1 MIFSA
6 PVIALGATLGT
17 ASGIL
22 AICGLSLLCKSC
34 KKGISEKDQESD
46 SEKTQPS
53 VFHSAQQFNVKKST
67 EPIQPRTL
75 LKFPRIYTPKP
86 LVTSPE
92 LINSTGYTLE
102 TTDESSVENTAV
114 PDDSC
119 LATDDSDEVFIFPR
133 QGSKEALAISEELK
147 RKTAASNTAPN
158 PKLHFSLRY
167 NTQTLE
173 LHVTV
178 IEAENV
184 SARQGHD
191 CYITGHLTTKSGR
204 SEALTSIRRVT
215 PHLLWEETLVFPL
228 PEGYGIEGEIAL
240 SLFNCDKFSRHT
252 NTGVMRFKL
261 ADVSML
267 SDADCWVDLQ
277 PPKQDPAISVG
288 EILLS
293 ISYLPAANRLGVV
306 VMKARSLQS
315 DKLKDVIDLSVKL
328 ALKHQSMKLK
338 KKQTRRVKHKMNPVW
353 NEMMMFEVPH
363 ELLSQSSLDLE
374 VLNQACVGDVQ
385 SLGRC
390 AIGMQSTG
398 TGLQHWQQMLNN
410 PRKQLAMWHPLYE

>member
-34 KKGISEKDQESD
+34 KIGISEKDQESD

-53 VFHSAQQFNVKKST
+53 VVHSAQQFSVKKST

-75 LKFPRIYTPKP
+75 LTFPRIYTPKP
-86 LVTSPE
+86 SVTSPE
-92 LINSTGYTLE
+92 LINSTDCTLE
-102 TTDESSVENTAV
+102 TTEEPAAENTAE
-114 PDDSC
+114 PDDGC

-133 QGSKEALAISEELK
+133 QDSKEALAVSED
-147 RKTAASNTAPN
+147 RKKNVVSSTAPN

-184 SARQGHD
+184 STKQGRD
-191 CYITGHLTTKSGR
+191 CYLTGHLITKSGR
-204 SEALTSIRRVT
+204 REALTSIRRVK

-261 ADVSML
+261 ADVGML

-277 PPKQDPAISVG
+277 PLKQDPAVSVG

-328 ALKHQSMKLK
+328 ALKHQSTKLK

-374 VLNQACVGDVQ
+374 VLNQTCVGDVQ

-390 AIGMQSTG
+390 AVGMQSTG

>member
-17 ASGIL
+17 ALGIL

-34 KKGISEKDQESD
+34 KKGISEKDQELD
-46 SEKTQPS
+46 LEKTQPS
-53 VFHSAQQFNVKKST
+53 VFHSAQQFSVKKST

-75 LKFPRIYTPKP
+75 LKFPRIYRPKP

-92 LINSTGYTLE
+92 VINSTDYTLE
-102 TTDESSVENTAV
+102 TTDEPSAENTAE

-119 LATDDSDEVFIFPR
+119 LATDGSEEVFIIPR
-133 QGSKEALAISEELK
+133 QDSKAAFAISGDLK
-147 RKTAASNTAPN
+147 KETAGGNTTPN

-167 NTQTLE
+167 DTQTLE

-184 SARQGHD
+184 SATQGHD
-191 CYITGHLTTKSGR
+191 CYITGHLTTKSGKR
-204 SEALTSIRRVT
+204 EALTSIRRVT

-228 PEGYGIEGEIAL
+228 PEGYGIEGEISL

-252 NTGVMRFKL
+252 STGVMRFKL
-261 ADVSML
+261 ADVGML
-267 SDADCWVDLQ
+267 

-328 ALKHQSMKLK
+328 ALKHQATKLK

-363 ELLSQSSLDLE
+363 KLLSQSSLDLE

-390 AIGMQSTG
+390 AVGMQSTG